1 MVITCVTS
9 THDGGDEGLPRC
21 LLPAHTRGDLANPG
35 VPGSNGEVAD
45 ESASPTPGRH
55 RRRSPVIVRSV
66 IVAVV
71 VLAVGGLAWV
81 ALTLRAEFADSNGA
95 PRIVVIATWMRNNN
109 MSSLTARFEDFY
121 YSYVD
126 KPQVGGAPTI
136 SADLGSDVA
145 LGDIQPGATTAPTP
159 SGSESTP
166 SPVARAHLTPPDTVV
181 SPVSPAEPKE
191 GEWQPVGTLVDG
203 IPAVYVTRVRA
214 DDVHTSYYASLMWID
229 TTLAT
234 TVFIPGYQEPGGPN
248 PFQGALPQ
256 QYWPQVLANIN
267 GAFRLDDSQ
276 GGYYYQGTMVR
287 PLVDGRASAVIY
299 KDGTMTI
306 GKWGRDLTMTPDV
319 DVVRQNLNLI
329 VDGGESK
336 VSSARDNVVWGAT
349 TDKESLAWRAAIG
362 QRADGSLVYVGSPYL
377 SAQGLANALV
387 GAGVQHAMVLDMN
400 NWWTAGFYFKHDA
413 AGNPVCRKLDPAIQK
428 GCDRFLQPYKRD
440 SFQFLASPT
449 SPSQASPTAVSQPA
463 LLTP

>member
-1 MVITCVTS
+1 MAKT
-9 THDGGDEGLPRC
+9 
-21 LLPAHTRGDLANPG
+21 G
-35 VPGSNGEVAD
+35 VPGSNGEVTD
-45 ESASPTPGRH
+45 ESAAPAPGRH
-55 RRRSPVIVRSV
+55 RRRSRVILRSI

-71 VLAVGGLAWV
+71 VVVVAGFAWI

-95 PRIVVIATWMRNNN
+95 PRIVVIATWMRDNN
-109 MSSLTARFEDFY
+109 MSALTAQLENVY
-121 YSYVD
+121 YTYID
-126 KPQVGGAPTI
+126 KPKVGGAPTV
-136 SADLGSDVA
+136 SADLSTDVA
-145 LGDIQPGATTAPTP
+145 SGDVQTGASAAPAPSATASDAAPGPTART
-159 SGSESTP
+159 
-166 SPVARAHLTPPDTVV
+166 HLTPPDTVV

-191 GEWQPVGTLVDG
+191 GVWQPVGTLVDG

-229 TTLAT
+229 TTLAKT
-234 TVFIPGYQEPGGPN
+234 MFVPGYQEPGGPN
-248 PFQGALPQ
+248 PFQGALPKE
-256 QYWPQVLANIN
+256 YWPDVLANIN
-267 GAFRLDDSQ
+267 GAFRLDDTQ

-287 PLVDGRASAVIY
+287 PLVDGRASAVVY
-299 KDGTMTI
+299 KDGTMKI
-306 GKWGRDLTMTPDV
+306 GKWGRDVTMTPDV

-387 GAGVQHAMVLDMN
+387 GAGVQQAMVLDMN
-400 NWWTAGFYFKHDA
+400 NWWTAGFYFMHDA
-413 AGNPVCRKLDPAIQK
+413 AGNPVCRKLDPAIQE

-440 SFQFLASPT
+440 SFQFLATST
-449 SPSQASPTAVSQPA
+449 QAGSAASPSAAIPSAASPTAISQPA